1 MQHLEGVVIQM
12 FSRSV
17 LVDTAEGIL
26 AASLRGKL
34 RARGGKGGCPVVAG
48 DRVHLSRTGPG
59 EGALESVLART
70 SELRRATAG
79 GKPVVVAA
87 NVEGMLAILAA
98 RDPPPRWTLVD
109 RMLVAAETQGLRPA
123 ICVNKWDQVE
133 GDPREARALLDVAA
147 VYRELS
153 YPIFTASA
161 LEGTGLA
168 DLSSWLAGKSTVF
181 SGHSGVGKSTML
193 NALIPG
199 LALRTGDVNP
209 VTGKGRH
216 TTSAA
221 FLLRLPAGGYAVD
234 TPGFRE
240 FQPVGLE
247 PQELGRSYPEFCR
260 VLGGCRFRD
269 CLHRSE
275 PSCAV
280 RAAVDRGEI
289 SKVRYD
295 NYLQILGSLLE
306 TGSRPPQLLP

>member
-1 MQHLEGVVIQM
+1 VQHLEGVVIQT

-34 RARGGKGGCPVVAG
+34 RSQGGKGCPVVAG
-48 DRVHLSRTGPG
+48 DRVLLSRTGPG
-59 EGALESVLART
+59 EGALESILART

-79 GKPVVVAA
+79 GNPIVIAA

-98 RDPPPRWTLVD
+98 RDPPPRWALVD
-109 RMLVAAETQGLRPA
+109 RMLVAAETQSLRPA

-133 GDPREARALLDVAA
+133 GNPRESGAILDVAA
-147 VYRELS
+147 VYRGLS
-153 YPIFTASA
+153 YPVFLASA
-161 LEGTGLA
+161 LKGTGLA
-168 DLSSWLAGKSTVF
+168 ELSTWLQGKSTVF
-181 SGHSGVGKSTML
+181 SGHSGVGKSSIL
-193 NALIPG
+193 NVLIPG
-199 LALRTGDVNP
+199 LALRTGEVNP

-221 FLLRLPAGGYAVD
+221 VLLRLPWGGYAVD

-240 FQPVGLE
+240 FQPADLE

-269 CLHRSE
+269 CLHRGE

-280 RAAVDRGEI
+280 REAVLRGEI

-295 NYLQILGSLLE
+295 NYLQILQSLTETDGS
-306 TGSRPPQLLP
+306 PPQLLP